1 MAIISFWSGDKK
13 PSGQTLSMA
22 AIATQMCIE
31 HNMRTLIVDATF
43 DDDTLERCF
52 WNIKQSKSVGFAQKV
67 NQGKVDIAS
76 GAEGLVSAVASN
88 KTTPEII
95 SNYTKIIFKNRLDV
109 LPGLK
114 TKILEEHEK
123 SLMLYKDLLNAANKY
138 YDLVFVDLS
147 KTTRRETT
155 KAILEASAVIVYT
168 MPPNLK
174 KIDTYLQLRHELPLL
189 KGNNIIPIYTMS
201 DESSK
206 YNVKNATK
214 YVGER
219 GVMATVPYNPLF
231 MESACE
237 AGVANMFLQLRLSKS
252 AMDKNSQFL
261 NAVSDCGKR
270 IIYKLQELQYKV

>member
-13 PSGQTLSMA
+13 ASGQTLSMA

-31 HNMRTLIVDATF
+31 RNMRTLMIDGTF

-52 WNIKQSKSVGFAQKV
+52 WNVQKTNKSIVRQLNA
-67 NQGKVDIAS
+67 GKIDLAS

-88 KTTPEII
+88 KTSPEII

-123 SLMLYKDLLNAANKY
+123 SLMLYKDLLSAANKY
-138 YDLVFVDLS
+138 YDLVFIDLS
-147 KTTRRETT
+147 KTLKRETT
-155 KAILEASAVIVYT
+155 KAILDASSVIMYT

-174 KIDTYLQLRHELPLL
+174 KIDYYIKLKAEHPMMK
-189 KGNNIIPIYTMS
+189 KGNVIPVLTMS
-201 DESSK
+201 DSESK
-206 YNVKNATK
+206 YNVKNAQK
-214 YVGER
+214 YIGEKTL
-219 GVMATVPYNPLF
+219 VTVPYNTLF
-231 MESACE
+231 MEAASE
-237 AGVANMFLQLRLSKS
+237 AGVANMFIQLRLSKS
-252 AMDKNSQFL
+252 AADKNTQFL
-261 NAVSDCGKR
+261 NSVSDCGKQ

>member
-1 MAIISFWSGDKK
+1 MAIISFWGGDKK
-13 PSGQTLSMA
+13 ESGQTLSMA
-22 AIATQMCIE
+22 AIATQMCVE

-43 DDDTLERCF
+43 NDDTLERCF
-52 WNIKQSKSVGFAQKV
+52 WNVNEHKGFVHKV
-67 NQGKVDIAS
+67 NQGKIDIAS

-88 KTTPEII
+88 KTSPEII

-114 TKILEEHEK
+114 TKVAEEFNK

-147 KTTRRETT
+147 KTLNKETT
-155 KAILEASAVIVYT
+155 KIILESSSIIVYT
-168 MPPNLK
+168 MSPNLK
-174 KIDTYLQLRHELPLL
+174 QIDTYIKMKSEIPLL
-189 KGNNIIPIYTMS
+189 QGKNVIPLLAIS
-201 DESSK
+201 DDASK
-206 YNVKNATK
+206 YNPKNAAR
-214 YVGER
+214 YIGEKK
-219 GVMATVPYNPLF
+219 GIATVPYNTLF
-231 MESACE
+231 MEAASE
-237 AGVANMFLQLRLSKS
+237 AGVSNMFLQLRLSKS

>member
-1 MAIISFWSGDKK
+1 MAIISFWCGDKK
-13 PSGQTLSMA
+13 ESGQTLSMA
-22 AIATQMCIE
+22 AIATQMCVE

-52 WNIKQSKSVGFAQKV
+52 WNVNKSKSFAKQL
-67 NQGKVDIAS
+67 NQGKIDIAS

-88 KTTPEII
+88 KTSPEII
-95 SNYTKIIFKNRLDV
+95 SNYTKIVFKNRLDV

-138 YDLVFVDLS
+138 YDLVFVDVS
-147 KTTRRETT
+147 KTLKRETT
-155 KAILEASAVIVYT
+155 KAILDSSAIIMYT

-174 KIDTYLQLRHELPLL
+174 KIDNYIKLRTESPILS
-189 KGNNIIPIYTMS
+189 KGNVIPVLTMS
-201 DESSK
+201 DSESK
-206 YNVKNATK
+206 YNPKNAAK
-214 YVGER
+214 YI
-219 GVMATVPYNPLF
+219 GVKGNLATVPYNTLL
-231 MESACE
+231 MESASE

-252 AMDKNSQFL
+252 AADRNTQFL
-261 NAVSDCGKR
+261 SSVSECGKQ